1 VEQRFAFYA
10 AKFDSRRP
18 IHDFFG
24 IEEAA
29 QEQQGQE
36 KEACGNVGQVFV
48 AKTRQSGKQSIK
60 NFHHLNFRSVFSHY
74 LIEMR
79 FYLTIFYKF
88 SCLRS

>member
-10 AKFDSRRP
+10 AKIDSRRP

-36 KEACGNVGQVFV
+36 KEACGNVAQGCL
-48 AKTRQSGKQSIK
+48 AKTRQKWKTQQQE
-60 NFHHLNFRSVFSHY
+60 FS
-74 LIEMR
+74 
-79 FYLTIFYKF
+79 
-88 SCLRS
+88 